1 MTAQAALGVRA
12 SVCGGAGQLRESL
25 ILLETVGG
33 LGVPEGAVCPEPQRR
48 TVSLLG
54 GH

>member
-12 SVCGGAGQLRESL
+12 SVAGAGHLRESL